1 MQTHGAVRRCDDV
14 GSTFCFIFDFLSF
27 GLCLLQC
34 VCVRPCCREQER
46 VGRQPHCQC
55 RLIFLR
61 VWSKLAE
68 EGQCGRHDS
77 SSLTW
82 TCASG
87 EHRLVSGKSAL
98 GTYGRAAVGLND
110 EVTSKK
116 KKKTV
121 CKFQMESKK
130 NRSKFSLNTGSV
142 RHNCKLHSR
151 KKVKS
156 SIKILWCSI
165 KQYMS
170 QNTIKRLSG
179 YMAVLMP
186 Q

>member
-1 MQTHGAVRRCDDV
+1 MQTHGAVKRCDDV

-116 KKKTV
+116 KKKQSVSFKWKVRKTDPSFHSTLGVCDTTANYTV
-121 CKFQMESKK
+121 GKK
-130 NRSKFSLNTGSV
+130 LRVQSKFFG
-142 RHNCKLHSR
+142 
-151 KKVKS
+151 
-156 SIKILWCSI
+156 
-165 KQYMS
+165 
-170 QNTIKRLSG
+170 
-179 YMAVLMP
+179 AV
-186 Q
+186 